1 MHCWPAFAACH
12 LQKQKHK
19 RKNAAIIPG
28 EVWKDTDGNP
38 INAHGGGLLYHEG
51 TYYWYGE
58 YKKGETILPEWVRGN
73 ATAPT

>member
-1 MHCWPAFAACH
+1 MP
-12 LQKQKHK
+12 QSYPGKYGKTPT
-19 RKNAAIIPG
+19 AIPS
-28 EVWKDTDGNP
+28 
-38 INAHGGGLLYHEG
+38 NAHGGGLLYHEG